1 VALLWRAA
9 ALAYAEASRN
19 SAAAEALA
27 KGALA
32 VEQHDP
38 KVRTLWNGIHPYAAQ
53 NAGRR

>member
-1 VALLWRAA
+1 MVLLWRAA
-9 ALAYAEASRN
+9 ALAYAEASRH

-38 KVRTLWNGIHPYAAQ
+38 KARTLMEYFLMQLITLGD
-53 NAGRR
+53 R

>member
-1 VALLWRAA
+1 MALLWRAA
-9 ALAYAEASRN
+9 ALAYAEASRH

-38 KVRTLWNGIHPYAAQ
+38 KVRTLSYAAQ
-53 NAGRR
+53 SAGDR